1 MSHDTCSGGSM
12 RPRLTPRTFEVL
24 SFGCCAFVVAV
35 GERVCCCLTDGAQ
48 IVAQI
53 LAHTP
58 AWRAD
63 RGGARAASARAGA
76 DQAQLAV
83 SRGAQ
88 DRASPN
94 FYGAGQSRARDWCFL
109 RSPRSRSPRS
119 LSAVWGRIFPEGAPL
134 FRPQVQRRVPRQ
146 DGGAAAAAGDA
157 SCEGYGRGMKSF
169 RVHTTFVVQF
179 FPAQTLC

>member
-1 MSHDTCSGGSM
+1 M

-24 SFGCCAFVVAV
+24 SFCCCAFVVAV

-83 SRGAQ
+83 PRGAQ

-94 FYGAGQSRARDWCFL
+94 FTGLASLGLQIGVFCGLLDRAL
-109 RSPRSRSPRS
+109 I
-119 LSAVWGRIFPEGAPL
+119 LSAVLGLGFP
-134 FRPQVQRRVPRQ
+134 
-146 DGGAAAAAGDA
+146 
-157 SCEGYGRGMKSF
+157 
-169 RVHTTFVVQF
+169 
-179 FPAQTLC
+179 

>member
-24 SFGCCAFVVAV
+24 SFCCCAFVVVV
-35 GERVCCCLTDGAQ
+35 GERVYCCVSDGAQ

-63 RGGARAASARAGA
+63 RCGARAASARAGA

-83 SRGAQ
+83 PRGAQ
-88 DRASPN
+88 DRAGPN
-94 FYGAGQSRARDWCFL
+94 FTGLATLGLQIGVFCGLLDRAL
-109 RSPRSRSPRS
+109 I
-119 LSAVWGRIFPEGAPL
+119 LSAGLGLGFSSGRAPL
-134 FRPQVQRRVPRQ
+134 P
-146 DGGAAAAAGDA
+146 AAGTAPSA
-157 SCEGYGRGMKSF
+157 SRRWRRCCRRRRRE
-169 RVHTTFVVQF
+169 
-179 FPAQTLC
+179 L